1 WAIDGETTSLHYQ
14 ASYVVVNTQATGGT
28 ANALV
33 NFSITYE

>member
-1 WAIDGETTSLHYQ
+1 
-14 ASYVVVNTQATGGT
+14 VVVNTQATGGT

>member
-1 WAIDGETTSLHYQ
+1 
-14 ASYVVVNTQATGGT
+14 YVVVNTQATGGT